1 MLTTFISRVREH
13 QLPRHSKWNLC
24 NVLYVFHALHSA
36 RNLTHQLHSNVQ
48 IIHDCIV
55 ACWHSS
61 IQLISVDPDLE
72 GPDFIIRQQI
82 FGKMLTDHKAMV
94 RDSEGALFPF
104 ARILHLL
111 EEWIKYSD
119 GLSYCLFV
127 RFSLIYSLTTSLVFN
142 YTEHSGRW
150 CLLQPDKPLLK

>member
-1 MLTTFISRVREH
+1 MLGNTNSLDIQNEICVMSYLYSMYFIPPEIWPSNH
-13 QLPRHSKWNLC
+13 IQMFKW
-24 NVLYVFHALHSA
+24 Y
-36 RNLTHQLHSNVQ
+36 TM
-48 IIHDCIV
+48 IHIV

-61 IQLISVDPDLE
+61 IQLTSLDPDLE

-94 RDSEGALFPF
+94 RDSEGALLLF

-119 GLSYCLFV
+119 GLSYCLFL